1 MILHRSTPVTII
13 GVDDWMV
20 TVRYPDFRTRI
31 ISRRV
36 LHDWCGGLEIAWAIW
51 RVREADACG
60 RRQRRMAI

>member
-36 LHDWCGGLEIAWAIW
+36 LRDLWDGMEIARAIW